1 MTFRDPTLLERLGCG
16 QQGVGASPHART
28 SSGEVH
34 PAHHSRGIYQ
44 ELCRPGDILSVRSST
59 RMQQMIAP
67 YQLGV
72 GIGENGK
79 SVTSLPTEIT
89 RDLWSVH
96 TDRDGPYTRRFELR
110 KPILNASQLEVA
122 ERSPVAVLKNQQL
135 RFWRRIIER

>member
-72 GIGENGK
+72 GIGENRK

-96 TDRDGPYTRRFELR
+96 PHHKDQRQYGEYDAEPGQRFLSRGAEEQHR
-110 KPILNASQLEVA
+110 VA
-122 ERSPVAVLKNQQL
+122 
-135 RFWRRIIER
+135 

>member
-1 MTFRDPTLLERLGCG
+1 MIFRDPTLLERLGCG
-16 QQGVGASPHART
+16 QHVVGASPHAHVF
-28 SSGEVH
+28 GEVH

-72 GIGENGK
+72 RIGQNRK

-89 RDLWSVH
+89 
-96 TDRDGPYTRRFELR
+96 
-110 KPILNASQLEVA
+110 
-122 ERSPVAVLKNQQL
+122 
-135 RFWRRIIER
+135 